1 MSSHHNTASRDRFVR
16 KPCTPCYF
24 GQSTQ
29 FRGCI
34 PQKWNAVGQSR
45 EDERERTL
53 DFRKNCRLRSVLDRR
68 VLVLL
73 NSDLSRLLP
82 SLALSLSL
90 SLCLCLCLCL
100 TVCRSGKSDVI
111 IFAEVLDRKTEWRK
125 REQRG
130 GVRGRSSRTCL
141 FADPR
146 SALSFVV
153 NGAKQR
159 ASLPEARVYFW
170 LVLETFFWQHD
181 HG

>member
-29 FRGCI
+29 FRGCA

-73 NSDLSRLLP
+73 NYDLSRLLP
-82 SLALSLSL
+82 SLPPFLSL
-90 SLCLCLCLCL
+90 SLCLSL
-100 TVCRSGKSDVI
+100 CRSGKSDVI
-111 IFAEVLDRKTEWRK
+111 IFAEVHDRKTEWRK

-130 GVRGRSSRTCL
+130 GVRGRSSRTYL

-146 SALSFVV
+146 SARSFVV
-153 NGAKQR
+153 NAAKQR

>member
-53 DFRKNCRLRSVLDRR
+53 DFRKNCRLRSVLDLR

-82 SLALSLSL
+82 SLTLSLSL
-90 SLCLCLCLCL
+90 SLS
-100 TVCRSGKSDVI
+100 VSVSV
-111 IFAEVLDRKTEWRK
+111 
-125 REQRG
+125 
-130 GVRGRSSRTCL
+130 
-141 FADPR
+141 
-146 SALSFVV
+146 SALLSVV
-153 NGAKQR
+153 PVKVTLLFSRKCTIERRNGGNENNGVECEA
-159 ASLPEARVYFW
+159 EARERAFSPI
-170 LVLETFFWQHD
+170 LVLHCLS
-181 HG
+181 